1 MGASLSLPSQI
12 RKKGRK
18 IDVRAKNPYRKEETD
33 MLAAERQSK
42 IVELVHRQGSVQVE
56 ELAQELKVSTALIS
70 AYELGE
76 RKPSLDLLAGLADV
90 FGVSSD
96 YLLGLKHHVLYE
108 IEGLSSEE
116 IQVVRKLICLLQMRQ
131 YDRKKI

>member
-1 MGASLSLPSQI
+1 MSDKLGNRMKQL
-12 RKKGRK
+12 
-18 IDVRAKNPYRKEETD
+18 
-33 MLAAERQSK
+33 RQKANMTQS
-42 IVELVHRQGSVQVE
+42 
-56 ELAQELKVSTALIS
+56 ELARSLNVSSALIS

>member
-1 MGASLSLPSQI
+1 MDGQLGNRNKQLRLKAGLT
-12 RKKGRK
+12 
-18 IDVRAKNPYRKEETD
+18 RA
-33 MLAAERQSK
+33 
-42 IVELVHRQGSVQVE
+42 